1 MVAITRF
8 EREHIFDAVKLMYT
22 SVANQ
27 PEREFHFPTGRKA
40 CEYVGYPAEHLDR
53 IIPTA
58 LESFAGVGYPFASRV
73 INEGDAVLD
82 IGAGAGTDV
91 LLAALLSGPQ
101 GTVYGLDMTRAMH
114 EKLHANKNAMQL
126 DNVEPLMGNAEKI
139 PLEDNSV
146 DVVTSNGVLN
156 LVPDKTRAFAEI
168 RRVLRPGGRIQ
179 ISDIV
184 IHKHFNELD
193 ESKANPQLWAECIVG
208 AMHEDDYL
216 DALRAAGFSD
226 VDVIDRVDYF
236 AASSNESTRDTAAYF
251 ATESITIKGL
261 QNQA

>member
-1 MVAITRF
+1 MVAIVKF

-40 CEYVGYPAEHLDR
+40 CEYVGYPAEQLDR
-53 IIPTA
+53 IIPAA
-58 LESFAGVGYPFASRV
+58 LESFAGVGYPFCGNV
-73 INEGDAVLD
+73 IKEGDTVLD

-91 LLAALLSGPQ
+91 LLAALLTGPQ
-101 GTVYGLDMTRAMH
+101 GRVYGLDMTRAMH
-114 EKLHANKNAMQL
+114 EKLHNNKNAMQL
-126 DNVEPLMGNAEKI
+126 GNVVPLMGNAEKI

-156 LVPDKTRAFAEI
+156 LVPDKDKAFSEI
-168 RRVLRPGGRIQ
+168 HRVLKPRGQIQ

-184 IHKHFNELD
+184 IHKHFDQLD

-216 DALRAAGFSD
+216 AAIRAAGFTG
-226 VDVIDRVDYF
+226 VEVLDRVDYF
-236 AASSNESTRDTAAYF
+236 AASGNASTRETAEYF
-251 ATESITIKGL
+251 ATESITIGGKR
-261 QNQA
+261 Q